1 MGYIPDA
8 FASFNRST
16 LLPVRYSVAP
26 RRMEPAL
33 ADLLTKLRASTPTA
47 DCQCA
52 ARSTSGSSS
61 DGREAV
67 QSTTR
72 RMAPMGTEPDSDDP
86 AL

>member
-8 FASFNRST
+8 CASFNRST
-16 LLPVRYSVAP
+16 ALPVRYSVTP

-33 ADLLTKLRASTPTA
+33 ANLLTRLRASAPTA
-47 DCQCA
+47 DCGCA
-52 ARSTSGSSS
+52 ELSTSGSSHG
-61 DGREAV
+61 GREAA

-72 RMAPMGTEPDSDDP
+72 RMAPMGTEPDSEDP